1 MSRSVL
7 LISSHV
13 VRPEV
18 GLPVAAFALARLGIS
33 PWSLP
38 SVVLS
43 NHKAHQTVSGRAMS
57 GNDMLD
63 LFAALQSQ
71 GWPSQFDAVATGY
84 LPDPEQVEAAAHI
97 VSAIK
102 EAREDAIFCCDPVL
116 GDDPDGL
123 YVLEAAAAA
132 IRDRLLP
139 VADLTTPNR
148 FELAWLSERPVTDLA
163 TAISAARA
171 LPCARVLATSVPGKE
186 DRLQNLVTDAGRV
199 WRSEVRQRRDAPKGT
214 GDLFTALMLG
224 GLLLTDSAVRA
235 LALATAGVEAAL
247 GLAREE
253 EALPVV
259 ESQESWVAPVPWPV
273 ECVD

>member
-43 NHKAHQTVSGRAMS
+43 NHKAHRTVAGQDMS
-57 GNDMLD
+57 GDDMLD
-63 LFAALQSQ
+63 LFEALQSQ
-71 GWPSQFDAVATGY
+71 GWVGRFDAVATGY
-84 LPDPEQVEAAAHI
+84 LPDPEQVEAAERI
-97 VSAIK
+97 VAAIK
-102 EAREDAIFCCDPVL
+102 GARADAIYCCDPVL

-123 YVLEAAAAA
+123 YVREDTAAA

-139 VADLTTPNR
+139 AADLTTPNR
-148 FELAWLSERPVTDLA
+148 FELAWLSGYPVSDLA
-163 TAISAARA
+163 SAISAARA
-171 LPCARVLATSVPGKE
+171 LPCARVLATSVPGNE
-186 DRLQNLVTDAGRV
+186 DRLQNLVTDAGKV
-199 WRSEVRQRRDAPKGT
+199 WRSEVRQRSHAPKGT

-224 GLLLTDSAVRA
+224 GLLLSDSAVRA

-247 GLAREE
+247 GLAREDD
-253 EALPVV
+253 ALPVV